1 MNDRKCRISYA
12 FLLDGQFAISVF
24 ETTFP
29 PKIENDADFFDTV
42 ISMVMKNISSNNLSE
57 SNCENIKILGWS
69 FYD

>member
-1 MNDRKCRISYA
+1 MDSRTCRISYA
-12 FLLDGQFAISVF
+12 FLLDGQIAISAF

-42 ISMVMKNISSNNLSE
+42 RSRVVKNMSDNNLNEDS
-57 SNCENIKILGWS
+57 CGGITVLGWS